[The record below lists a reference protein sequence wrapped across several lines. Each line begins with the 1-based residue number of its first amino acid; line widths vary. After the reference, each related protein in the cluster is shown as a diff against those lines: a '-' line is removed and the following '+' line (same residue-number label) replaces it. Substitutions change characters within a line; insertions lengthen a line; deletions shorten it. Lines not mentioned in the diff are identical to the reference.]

1 MVRLLGPVQYSPS
14 LGRWINRDPIEELGG
29 MNLYGFVG
37 NDGVGE
43 WDYLGNVISA
53 SGIID
58 GTPVNALRWAV
69 KLTA

>member
-1 MVRLLGPVQYSPS
+1 
-14 LGRWINRDPIEELGG
+14 

>member
-1 MVRLLGPVQYSPS
+1 
-14 LGRWINRDPIEELGG
+14 

-58 GTPVNALRWAV
+58 GPPVNALRWAV